1 MLRCADLRPR
11 CSQIDTEHTGS
22 CVCFPLTSKPA
33 IARQCWVDRQFN
45 TFERARPAETVPLAR
60 PREAVQLMADCE
72 LLATQAGWVLLE
84 QVALRPHQAGG
95 VIVLHLLLKRTG
107 RRRR

>member
-1 MLRCADLRPR
+1 
-11 CSQIDTEHTGS
+11 
-22 CVCFPLTSKPA
+22 
-33 IARQCWVDRQFN
+33 VDRQFN

-107 RRRR
+107 RRLMAAFGDMPGLGLMTFEDKPRVTARC